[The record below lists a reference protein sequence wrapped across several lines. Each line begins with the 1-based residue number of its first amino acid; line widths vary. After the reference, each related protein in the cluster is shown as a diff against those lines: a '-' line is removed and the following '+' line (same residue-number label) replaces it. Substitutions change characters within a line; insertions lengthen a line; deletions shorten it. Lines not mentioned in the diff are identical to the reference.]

1 MSQDESISN
10 QLQDLINSFGG
21 SSSDAAND
29 KADDTVPPSQAS
41 PPIPDKTAGAGGA
54 GAGGAGA
61 GGGPSQGVVLN
72 RRSGKLS
79 SLVVSATKKKPEVP
93 VAPVPA
99 NPQQAE
105 AWVGQIND
113 AMKVLLEEEASDDE
127 DQPESS

>member
-41 PPIPDKTAGAGGA
+41 PPIPDKTA